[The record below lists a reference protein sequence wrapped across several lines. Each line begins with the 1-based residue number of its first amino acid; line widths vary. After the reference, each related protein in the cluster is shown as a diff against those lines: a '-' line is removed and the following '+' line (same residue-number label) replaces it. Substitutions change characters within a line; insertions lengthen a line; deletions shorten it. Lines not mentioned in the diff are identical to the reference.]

1 MEALVFWI
9 HNKVERN
16 DPMIAAQATAKEEIE
31 NRKTSMNTFHETT
44 CSIYPKLKSTNGV
57 SSGFH

>member
-1 MEALVFWI
+1 
-9 HNKVERN
+9 
-16 DPMIAAQATAKEEIE
+16 MIAAQATAKEEIE